1 MEKTA
6 VKARLDKKATRQ
18 HILQMAE
25 DKGFTKTQFDKT
37 VNEISF
43 KIRQA
48 AGRKRLYEIERFMIM
63 AQILDIRL
71 DDLFVS
77 TKN

>member
-6 VKARLDKKATRQ
+6 VKAHLDKKATRQ
-18 HILQMAE
+18 HVLQMAE

-48 AGRKRLYEIERFMIM
+48 AGKKRLYEIERYMIM
-63 AQILDIRL
+63 AQILNSRL
-71 DDLFVS
+71 DDLFVTS
-77 TKN
+77 KD

>member
-1 MEKTA
+1 MEKMA
-6 VKARLDKKATRQ
+6 VKARLDKKATMQ

-25 DKGFTKTQFDKT
+25 DKGFTQTQFNKT
-37 VNEISF
+37 VNEMSF

-48 AGRKRLYEIERFMIM
+48 TGKKRLYEIERFMIM
-63 AQILDIRL
+63 AQILNSKL

-77 TKN
+77 TKD